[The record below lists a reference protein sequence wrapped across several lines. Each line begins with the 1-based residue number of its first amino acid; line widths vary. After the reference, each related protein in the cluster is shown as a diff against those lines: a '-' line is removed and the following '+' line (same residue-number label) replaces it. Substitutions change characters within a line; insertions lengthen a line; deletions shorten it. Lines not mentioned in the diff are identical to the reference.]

1 MQSRAAFSFDVTR
14 AMQSSFPP
22 DPDALARD
30 AFALL
35 QRKQHQAA
43 EACARQALAL
53 RPGHFD
59 ALNAVAIALN
69 GQARYADAA
78 RIFTE
83 LTRRAPS
90 ERRHWVNLGTALR
103 AARQYDEA
111 LAAYTRAAQLGEASA
126 NFSYNVGL
134 LHMDRG
140 DYESARSVLARA
152 AQLAPDD
159 AEIRFQYANCCYE
172 TVRMD
177 EALAAI
183 EPWPG
188 LNGLTPELVSQIAL
202 LLLNLGEPRR
212 AAEAALH
219 VRNAGVPSP
228 ETALRLVQAQER
240 TNQISEAR
248 RGLDELRADARAAS
262 LGSDLT
268 LTRAQ
273 LAQRE
278 ANHAE
283 ACELFREC
291 LAQTPEPHRR
301 HYHLFPL
308 AKSLDGLGRYEEAFD
323 TLVDAHRSQVA
334 LLQRTAPE
342 VATRRKPPMFI
353 ANFGCDPADVARWG
367 NTGAPPVEA
376 SPVFIVAFP
385 RSGTTLLEQTL
396 DAHPALKTMD
406 EQPYLQN
413 AIDVL
418 RRYKIDYPA
427 GLAHATAEQLDQA
440 RATYWELTRRKVEV
454 EPGQRLL
461 DKNPLNLLR
470 LPAIRR
476 LFPHSPIVL
485 AVRHPCDVILSCF
498 MQHFRAPE
506 FAWMCR
512 DLSTLAL
519 GFRRAFDFW
528 YQQQT
533 LLGPAVHEI
542 RYESFVAEFEPQVRA
557 LSAFLQLPW
566 HDAMLAPAEHARSK
580 GFISTPSYAQV
591 IQPVHGRSVGRWKR
605 YERHFGDVIPQ
616 IEPYLERWGYTS

>member
-1 MQSRAAFSFDVTR
+1 VQSRAAFSFGVTR
-14 AMQSSFPP
+14 DMQSPFSP

-35 QRKQHQAA
+35 QRNQHQAA

-53 RPGHFD
+53 RPGHSD
-59 ALNAVAIALN
+59 ALNACAIALN
-69 GQARYADAA
+69 GQSRHAEAA
-78 RIFTE
+78 RIFQE
-83 LTRRAPS
+83 LTRRAPA
-90 ERRHWVNLGTALR
+90 ERTHWVNLGTTLR
-103 AARQYDEA
+103 ATGQYDEA
-111 LAAYTRAAQLGEASA
+111 LAAYTRAAQLGAASA

-140 DYESARSVLARA
+140 DYESARAVLARA
-152 AQLAPDD
+152 AALAPDD

-183 EPWPG
+183 EPWPTFG
-188 LNGLTPELVSQIAL
+188 GLTPELMSQIAL
-202 LLLNLGEPRR
+202 LLLNLGEPQKAAQAAQR
-212 AAEAALH
+212 ARTATT
-219 VRNAGVPSP
+219 PSP
-228 ETALRLVQAQER
+228 ETALRLIQVGER
-240 TNQISEAR
+240 TNQLAEAR
-248 RGLDELRADARAAS
+248 SALNELVADPRAAS
-262 LGSDLT
+262 LGSDLA
-268 LTRAQ
+268 LVRAQ

-278 ANHAE
+278 GHHEE

-291 LAQTPEPHRR
+291 LSHTAELHRR

-308 AKSLDGLGRYEEAFD
+308 AKSLDALGRYDEAFA
-323 TLVDAHRSQVA
+323 TLVDAHRSQGA
-334 LLQRTAPE
+334 LLTRTAPE
-342 VATRRKPPMFI
+342 ATSRRTPPMVI
-353 ANFGCDPADVARWG
+353 ASFGCDAADVANWDHS
-367 NTGAPPVEA
+367 GAPPVEA

-396 DAHPALKTMD
+396 DAHPTLRTMD

-418 RRYKIDYPA
+418 RRHKVDYPA
-427 GLAHATAEQLDQA
+427 ALAQATAGQLEEA
-440 RATYWELTRRKVEV
+440 RAKYWELTRRKVQLA
-454 EPGQRLL
+454 PGQRLL

-476 LFPHSPIVL
+476 LFPRSPIVL

-512 DLSTLAL
+512 DLPTLAL
-519 GFRRAFDFW
+519 GWRRAFDFW
-528 YQQQT
+528 YQQQA

-542 RYESFVAEFEPQVRA
+542 RYETFVADFAPQVRA
-557 LSAFLQLPW
+557 LSEFLELPW
-566 HDAMLAPAEHARSK
+566 NDAMLAPAEHARSK
-580 GFISTPSYAQV
+580 GFISTPSYSQV

-605 YERHFGDVIPQ
+605 YEARFADVIPQ
-616 IEPYLERWGYTS
+616 IEPYLKRWGYP